1 MNMRKVGI
9 SFILFFSG
17 VFNILISSSSRAD
30 DKRNKANEKEND
42 NITKQ
47 IIELTGYGEKK
58 ARGYL
63 EKSKLWEAQGHK
75 CLYIGKEKK
84 IEDVLS
90 DKGRML

>member
-17 VFNILISSSSRAD
+17 VFNILISSRAD